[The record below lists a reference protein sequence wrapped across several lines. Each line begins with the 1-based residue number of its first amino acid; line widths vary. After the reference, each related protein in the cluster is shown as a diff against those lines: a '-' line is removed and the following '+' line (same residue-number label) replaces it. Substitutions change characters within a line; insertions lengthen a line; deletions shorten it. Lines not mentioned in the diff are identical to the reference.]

1 MQSFFFLFLF
11 SGASYKIINDNNYNN
26 DNNNNNNDNNK
37 INNDNDNN
45 NNCNKLFAELN
56 GKPKKVM
63 IKVECFGVMQI
74 KVECF
79 GVAYAVKVKNKR
91 T

>member
-1 MQSFFFLFLF
+1 MQSFFVLFLF
-11 SGASYKIINDNNYNN
+11 SGASYRIINDNNYNN
-26 DNNNNNNDNNK
+26 DNNNNNDNKK

-45 NNCNKLFAELN
+45 NCNNNKLFAELN
-56 GKPKKVM
+56 GKPNKVM
-63 IKVECFGVMQI
+63 KYLMQI

-79 GVAYAVKVKNKR
+79 GMAYAVKVKNKR

>member
-26 DNNNNNNDNNK
+26 DNNNNNDNNK

>member
-26 DNNNNNNDNNK
+26 DNNNNNNNDNNK

-63 IKVECFGVMQI
+63 KYLMQI

>member
-11 SGASYKIINDNNYNN
+11 SGASYRIINDNNYNN
-26 DNNNNNNDNNK
+26 DNNNNNDNKK

-45 NNCNKLFAELN
+45 NCNNNKLFAELN
-56 GKPKKVM
+56 GKPNKVM
-63 IKVECFGVMQI
+63 KYLMQI

>member
-26 DNNNNNNDNNK
+26 DNNNNNDNNK

-63 IKVECFGVMQI
+63 KYLMQI

>member
-45 NNCNKLFAELN
+45 NNCTKLFAELN

-63 IKVECFGVMQI
+63 KYLMQI

>member
-26 DNNNNNNDNNK
+26 DNNNNNDNNK

-45 NNCNKLFAELN
+45 NNCTKLFAELN

-63 IKVECFGVMQI
+63 KYLMHI

>member
-1 MQSFFFLFLF
+1 MITITTIIMIMIII
-11 SGASYKIINDNNYNN
+11 IINN
-26 DNNNNNNDNNK
+26 
-37 INNDNDNN
+37 
-45 NNCNKLFAELN
+45 NKLFAELN
-56 GKPKKVM
+56 GKPEKVM
-63 IKVECFGVMQI
+63 KYLVQI

>member
-11 SGASYKIINDNNYNN
+11 SGASYRIVHDNNYNN
-26 DNNNNNNDNNK
+26 DNNNNNDNKNNN
-37 INNDNDNN
+37 NNDNDNN
-45 NNCNKLFAELN
+45 NNCNNNKLFAELN
-56 GKPKKVM
+56 GKPEKVM
-63 IKVECFGVMQI
+63 KYLVQI

>member
-26 DNNNNNNDNNK
+26 DNNNNNDNNK

-63 IKVECFGVMQI
+63 KYLMHI

>member
-11 SGASYKIINDNNYNN
+11 SGASYRIINDNYNT

-63 IKVECFGVMQI
+63 KYLMQI

-79 GVAYAVKVKNKR
+79 GVAYAVKIKNKR